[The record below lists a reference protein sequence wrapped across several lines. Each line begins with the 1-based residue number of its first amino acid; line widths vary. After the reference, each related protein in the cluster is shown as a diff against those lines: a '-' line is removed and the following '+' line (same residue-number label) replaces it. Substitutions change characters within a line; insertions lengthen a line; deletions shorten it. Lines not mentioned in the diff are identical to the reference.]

1 MEITA
6 IEKEKKRNYRFF
18 IDGQYGF
25 FLTDTELRKYG
36 LFSLIK
42 ELLADKEKI
51 SELNVN
57 LKTEVYQSLNK
68 AVVDRGKRY
77 ALDLLS
83 DRDYTE
89 KTLHDKLLS
98 AGYSEIDS
106 EAVISYIY
114 EFNYLNDVRYAVN
127 YIRSKESGKS
137 EKYIRNQLMIKGI
150 SSEDINQAYELIFE
164 EHESLGVSEDEITS
178 KAIKNALKKKIKPG
192 DLENQD
198 KITKAIASLLRAGY
212 RYSDI
217 KQILDD
223 YFDEVE
229 NA

>member
-6 IEKEKKRNYRFF
+6 IEKEKKRKYRFF
-18 IDGQYGF
+18 IDGHYEF
-25 FLTDTELRKYG
+25 FLTDAELRKYG
-36 LFSLIK
+36 LYSLIK

-89 KTLHDKLLS
+89 KALYDKLIS
-98 AGYSEIDS
+98 VGYSESDS

-137 EKYIRNQLMIKGI
+137 EKYIRNQLMIKGV
-150 SSEDINQAYELIFE
+150 SSEDINQAYELMFE

-178 KAIKNALKKKIKPG
+178 KAIINALKKKLKPS
-192 DLENQD
+192 DFENQD
-198 KITKAIASLLRAGY
+198 KITKVIASLLRAGY

-217 KQILDD
+217 KQILDE
-223 YFDEVE
+223 YLDESANV
-229 NA
+229 